1 MGGTLNS
8 TSTAAGGSGLAAFEG
23 VSKAYGPNRALD
35 GISFSVPEGS
45 VCGLLGPNGS
55 GKTTAL
61 RILLGLSRPDS
72 GVARLL
78 GDSGGSGR
86 RDAARQTGSLVET
99 PALYERTTARVNM
112 RIEAAT
118 RGLGASGSEIQGLLE
133 LVGLGS
139 RADDR
144 VKGFSLGMRQ
154 RLGLA
159 TALLGKPRLVILD
172 EPTNGLDPSGIA
184 EIRELIRT
192 LPELGATVLVS
203 SHLLQEVQAMCDR
216 VVILDRGK
224 VVAQGAMS
232 ELLGGARA
240 ATRWRVR
247 IDPSESGRA
256 TAALTELGLGVESGG
271 EGVLFVTGPVTDGS
285 QLNVIL
291 TGAGV
296 FLSELTPESPDLE
309 SVFLSLTEP
318 GGDRDAG

>member
-1 MGGTLNS
+1 MTAPAS
-8 TSTAAGGSGLAAFEG
+8 TGLAAFEG
-23 VSKAYGPNRALD
+23 VSKSYSSTRALQ

-61 RILLGLSRPDS
+61 RILLGLSRPDEGS
-72 GVARLL
+72 ARLL
-78 GDSGGSGR
+78 GDARDLGR
-86 RDAARQTGSLVET
+86 RAAARETGSLVET
-99 PALYERTTARVNM
+99 PALYERASARANM

-118 RGLGASGSEIQGLLE
+118 RGLGGSADEIQALLE

-172 EPTNGLDPSGIA
+172 EPTNGLDPAGIV
-184 EIRELIRT
+184 EIRELIRS
-192 LPELGATVLVS
+192 LPEMGATVLVS

-224 VVAQGAMS
+224 VVAQGGMS
-232 ELLGGARA
+232 EILGDSRS
-240 ATRWRVR
+240 ATRWRIRVQ
-247 IDPSESGRA
+247 PSDAGKA

-271 EGVLFVTGPVTDGS
+271 EGLMFVTGPVTDGS
-285 QLNVIL
+285 QVNVIL

-296 FLSELTPESPDLE
+296 YLSELVPESPDLE